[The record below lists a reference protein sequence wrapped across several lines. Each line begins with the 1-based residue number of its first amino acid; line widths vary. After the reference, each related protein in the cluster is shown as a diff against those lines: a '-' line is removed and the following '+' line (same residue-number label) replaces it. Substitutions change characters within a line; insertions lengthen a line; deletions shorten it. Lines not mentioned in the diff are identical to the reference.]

1 MGYMYEKSL
10 AIMKCKNNEE
20 KIAMDNMF
28 TVVEQMIKEE
38 VMQYVEKYMNEYKDR
53 MILEIAA
60 MINGKVVNLENLGNM
75 IRDVIVKKLNN

>member
-1 MGYMYEKSL
+1 
-10 AIMKCKNNEE
+10 
-20 KIAMDNMF
+20 
-28 TVVEQMIKEE
+28 MIKEE